1 MLLVLSKLVNRNEG
15 MIVSTGATTGD
26 FKGSK
31 NRILRV
37 GEAVNNGIPIEQVDF
52 ETGEIINTLSS
63 GRKAFEATG
72 VGRIVIKRVLER
84 RGKANGGG
92 FVWRFEGETH
102 GPWPDPE
109 PTNLKLV
116 EHLDWE
122 SGEVSASFEE

>member
-92 FVWRFEGETH
+92 FFGDSKERHTGH
-102 GPWPDPE
+102 GRIR
-109 PTNLKLV
+109 NQQI
-116 EHLDWE
+116 
-122 SGEVSASFEE
+122 